1 MIPPMGAGTLVSI
14 IIPTYNREALL
25 RETVETVLAQTYHDW
40 ELLVVD
46 DGSTDG
52 TRTYLAM
59 LADRRVRPI
68 LLEHSGNP
76 ARARNAGLR
85 AAGGSFIAFLDS
97 DDLWHPE
104 KLALQIA
111 DLDAHPECGWS
122 YTGLALVDERGQEI
136 PPVDR
141 GRLPPQRGWILE
153 ALIKGRAVAA
163 TSAVLVRRPLLQA
176 VGEFDES
183 LPLCEEIDLF
193 VRFAEASP
201 ATAVSGP
208 LALCRRH
215 PGNGPWP
222 PLKILE
228 GRNRIYDGLLARAS
242 SRRLRRLCRRSKL
255 RFSLAHV
262 GSLRRAGRYPEARR
276 ALSISFPYAGSHPA
290 WWVACLKTWL
300 RPWLRGGPASVQP
313 QGRADQPTVARGSSS
328 S

>member
-1 MIPPMGAGTLVSI
+1 
-14 IIPTYNREALL
+14 
-25 RETVETVLAQTYHDW
+25 VETVLAQTYHDW

-52 TRTYLAM
+52 TRAYLAM
-59 LADRRVRPI
+59 LADRRVRTV
-68 LLEHSGNP
+68 LLEHCGNA
-76 ARARNAGLR
+76 ARVRNAGLR
-85 AAGGSFIAFLDS
+85 AARGSYIAFLDS

-104 KLALQIA
+104 KLALQIE

-136 PPVDR
+136 PPV
-141 GRLPPQRGWILE
+141 GPERLPVQRGWILE

-163 TSAVLVRRPLLQA
+163 TSAVLVRRQLLQT
-176 VGEFDES
+176 VGGFDES
-183 LPLCEEIDLF
+183 LPPCEEVDLF

-201 ATAVSGP
+201 VTAVSRP

-215 PGNGPWP
+215 PGNGPWS
-222 PLKILE
+222 PLKVLE
-228 GRNRIYDGLLARAS
+228 SRNRIYDGLLARTS
-242 SRRLRRLCRRSKL
+242 SRQLRRLWRRSKV
-255 RFSLAHV
+255 RFSLAHL

-300 RPWLRGGPASVQP
+300 RPWLRGGPASLKP
-313 QGRADQPTVARGSSS
+313 QGRADQATVARGSSS
-328 S
+328 SSS